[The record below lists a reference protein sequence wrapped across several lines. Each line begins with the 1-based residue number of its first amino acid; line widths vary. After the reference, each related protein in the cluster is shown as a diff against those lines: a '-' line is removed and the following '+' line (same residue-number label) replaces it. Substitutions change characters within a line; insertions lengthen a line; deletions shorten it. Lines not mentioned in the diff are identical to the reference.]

1 MKCLICKD
9 DPNAKKIE
17 KDWNEDMDER
27 KLAQH
32 IVRAHFVDSLE
43 VAQYLAKL
51 QRKIELSHGP

>member
-27 KLAQH
+27 KH
-32 IVRAHFVDSLE
+32 
-43 VAQYLAKL
+43 
-51 QRKIELSHGP
+51 KIELSHGP

>member
-17 KDWNEDMDER
+17 KDWNQDMDER

-32 IVRAHFVDSLE
+32 IVRLILLIH
-43 VAQYLAKL
+43 
-51 QRKIELSHGP
+51 